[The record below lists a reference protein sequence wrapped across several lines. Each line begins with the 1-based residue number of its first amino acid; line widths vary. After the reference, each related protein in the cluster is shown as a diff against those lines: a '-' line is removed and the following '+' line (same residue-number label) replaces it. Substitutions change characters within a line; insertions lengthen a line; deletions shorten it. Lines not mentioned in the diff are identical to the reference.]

1 MHGATRRAAKV
12 FLLWAVTTYGLTAGA
27 AGAEP
32 VPVLPAALAKLEA
45 AALGGS
51 VDAQLELALA
61 FDDGTAGKR
70 DQVAAAY
77 WYQRAADQNVGVA
90 HLRLGML
97 REAGAGLTQ
106 SYAEAR
112 AHYERAVALGIA
124 EANLRLGILYL
135 EGWGAERSA
144 TTAVALIEKAAEAGY
159 RPAQRVLSDMYVGGI
174 GVKRDPA
181 KAVAWAERVAREKDP
196 EGEIRLGTLALG
208 RRGLKQ
214 DVQLAREWFQLSAAQ
229 EYSSGMLAMAA
240 TFLRPNRTAA
250 DTALGVRWLELAVE
264 SGSSAA
270 AFYLAAQLA
279 LTAEGTLA
287 AATEARVR
295 SLLEQAAK
303 AGESAADEVLE
314 WANDGK
320 TLPQA
325 FRHVMIVSPEA
336 RYIERYGAKRRSPA
350 ATKAVNQQPIIA
362 KIVRPVF
369 PRALRLT
376 RTSGEVVVDFIVDT
390 TGRVRNPV
398 AVRSTHEAFSG
409 HAVLAVR
416 QWVFEPGVRNGQLVN
431 THMQVPVLFQF
442 SEVED
447 AGPRKSDRAP
457 AVGPT
462 EELKK

>member
-1 MHGATRRAAKV
+1 MHAAPRRAAKA
-12 FLLWAVTTYGLTAGA
+12 FLLWAVTTVGLTPGVAGA
-27 AGAEP
+27 GPA
-32 VPVLPAALAKLEA
+32 PVLPEALAKLEA
-45 AALGGS
+45 AALAGS

-70 DQVAAAY
+70 DGAKAAH

-135 EGWGAERSA
+135 EGWGTERSP
-144 TTAVALIEKAAEAGY
+144 TTAVALIQKAAEAGY
-159 RPAQRVLSDMYVGGI
+159 RPAQCVLSDMYIGGV

-196 EGEIRLGTLALG
+196 EGEVRLGALALG
-208 RRGLKQ
+208 RQGLKQ

-240 TFLRPNRTAA
+240 TFLRPNRTPA

-264 SGSSAA
+264 SGNSAA

-279 LTAEGTLA
+279 LTAAGTPA
-287 AATEARVR
+287 ADTAARVR
-295 SLLEQAAK
+295 RLLEQAAT

-320 TLPQA
+320 TLPEA
-325 FRHVMIVSPEA
+325 FRHVMTVSPEE
-336 RYIERYGAKRRSPA
+336 RYVERYGAKRRLPA
-350 ATKAVNQQPIIA
+350 EPKAVNRQPMIA

-376 RTSGEVVVDFIVDT
+376 RTSGQVVVDFIVDT

-416 QWVFEPGVRNGQLVN
+416 QWVFEPGLRNGQLVN

-447 AGPRKSDRAP
+447 AGPRKSSRVP

-462 EELKK
+462 VAPNP

>member
-1 MHGATRRAAKV
+1 MHAAPRRAAKA
-12 FLLWAVTTYGLTAGA
+12 FLLWAVTTVGLTPGVAGA
-27 AGAEP
+27 GPA
-32 VPVLPAALAKLEA
+32 PVLPEALAKLEA
-45 AALGGS
+45 AALAGS

-70 DQVAAAY
+70 DGAKAAH

-135 EGWGAERSA
+135 EGWGTERSP
-144 TTAVALIEKAAEAGY
+144 TTAVALIQKAAEAGY
-159 RPAQRVLSDMYVGGI
+159 RPAQCVLSDMYIGGV

-196 EGEIRLGTLALG
+196 EGEVRLGALALG
-208 RRGLKQ
+208 RQGLKQ

-240 TFLRPNRTAA
+240 TFLRPNRTPA

-264 SGSSAA
+264 SGNSAA

-279 LTAEGTLA
+279 LTAAGTPA
-287 AATEARVR
+287 ADTAARVR
-295 SLLEQAAK
+295 RLLEQAAT

-320 TLPQA
+320 TLPEA
-325 FRHVMIVSPEA
+325 FRHVMTVSPEE
-336 RYIERYGAKRRSPA
+336 RYVERYGAKRRLPA
-350 ATKAVNQQPIIA
+350 ETKAVNRQPMIA

-369 PRALRLT
+369 PRPHLGA
-376 RTSGEVVVDFIVDT
+376 SGGGFHRRYDGAGAESG
-390 TGRVRNPV
+390 GRAQHARGVFRPR
-398 AVRSTHEAFSG
+398 RSGGA
-409 HAVLAVR
+409 
-416 QWVFEPGVRNGQLVN
+416 
-431 THMQVPVLFQF
+431 
-442 SEVED
+442 
-447 AGPRKSDRAP
+447 
-457 AVGPT
+457 AVGV
-462 EELKK
+462 

>member
-1 MHGATRRAAKV
+1 
-12 FLLWAVTTYGLTAGA
+12 
-27 AGAEP
+27 
-32 VPVLPAALAKLEA
+32 
-45 AALGGS
+45 
-51 VDAQLELALA
+51 
-61 FDDGTAGKR
+61 
-70 DQVAAAY
+70 
-77 WYQRAADQNVGVA
+77 
-90 HLRLGML
+90 ML

-135 EGWGAERSA
+135 EGWGTERSP
-144 TTAVALIEKAAEAGY
+144 TTAVALIQKAAEAGY
-159 RPAQRVLSDMYVGGI
+159 RPAQCVLSDMYIGGV

-196 EGEIRLGTLALG
+196 EGEVRLGALALG
-208 RRGLKQ
+208 RQGLKQ

-240 TFLRPNRTAA
+240 TFLRPNRTPA

-264 SGSSAA
+264 SGNSAA

-279 LTAEGTLA
+279 LTAAGTPA
-287 AATEARVR
+287 ADTAARVR
-295 SLLEQAAK
+295 RLLEQAAT

-320 TLPQA
+320 TLPEA
-325 FRHVMIVSPEA
+325 FRHVMTVSPEE
-336 RYIERYGAKRRSPA
+336 RYVERYGAKRRLPA
-350 ATKAVNQQPIIA
+350 ETKAVNRQPMIA

-376 RTSGEVVVDFIVDT
+376 RTSGQVVVDFIVDT

-416 QWVFEPGVRNGQLVN
+416 QWVFEPGLRNGQLVN

-447 AGPRKSDRAP
+447 AGPRKSSRVP

-462 EELKK
+462 VAPNP